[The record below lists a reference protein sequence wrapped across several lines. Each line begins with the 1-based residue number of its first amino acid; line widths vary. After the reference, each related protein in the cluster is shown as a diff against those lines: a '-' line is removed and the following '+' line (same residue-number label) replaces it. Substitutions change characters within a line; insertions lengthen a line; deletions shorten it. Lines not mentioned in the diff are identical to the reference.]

1 MTLTSE
7 IVGPDDIIKELRR
20 INGESAKG
28 IAILAE
34 AERKAVEL
42 DLIADS
48 AEARA
53 LLASSGNIPERQ
65 AISKIEAEDERLQA
79 EIAKAE
85 VSRIKTK
92 LRHLQD
98 QQSNLQ
104 TQARMVELTWRTAG
118 IGER

>member
-1 MTLTSE
+1 MNS
-7 IVGPDDIIKELRR
+7 IIGPDDIIRELRS
-20 INGESAKG
+20 INEQASKG
-28 IAILAE
+28 IALLAE
-34 AERKAVEL
+34 AEKKALEL
-42 DLIADS
+42 ELVADT
-48 AEARA
+48 AEAQA

-65 AISKIEAEDERLQA
+65 AIAKLKTEKERLEA
-79 EIAKAE
+79 DIATAE
-85 VSRIKTK
+85 VNRIKTK

>member
-1 MTLTSE
+1 MTSE
-7 IVGPDDIIKELRR
+7 IIGPDDIIRELRR
-20 INGESAKG
+20 INHESAKG
-28 IAILAE
+28 INILADAEKKAIELQLE
-34 AERKAVEL
+34 AE
-42 DLIADS
+42 S

-53 LLASSGNIPERQ
+53 LIASSGNIPERQ
-65 AISKIEAEDERLQA
+65 ALAKIAAEDLRLEA

-118 IGER
+118 VGER

>member
-28 IAILAE
+28 IALLAY
-34 AERKAVEL
+34 AERRAVEL
-42 DLIADS
+42 DLLADTI
-48 AEARA
+48 EAKT
-53 LLASSGNIPERQ
+53 LIASSGNIPERQ
-65 AISKIEAEDERLQA
+65 AIAKIESEQERLEA
-79 EIAKAE
+79 ELAKAE

>member
-1 MTLTSE
+1 MSD
-7 IVGPDDIIKELRR
+7 IVGPDDIIRELRS
-20 INGESAKG
+20 INEQAAKG
-28 IAILAE
+28 ISLLAE
-34 AERKAVEL
+34 AEKKALEL
-42 DLIADS
+42 ELIADT
-48 AEARA
+48 AEAQA
-53 LLASSGNIPERQ
+53 LLSSSGNIPERQ
-65 AISKIEAEDERLQA
+65 AIAKLESEEPRLQA

-85 VSRIKTK
+85 VNRIKTK

>member
-1 MTLTSE
+1 MTTE
-7 IVGPDDIIKELRR
+7 IVGPDDIIRELRA
-20 INGESAKG
+20 INEQAGKG
-28 IAILAE
+28 ISLLAE
-34 AERKAVEL
+34 AEKNAIQL
-42 DLIADS
+42 DLLADTT
-48 AEARA
+48 EARA
-53 LLASSGNIPERQ
+53 LLDSSGNIPERQ
-65 AISKIEAEDERLQA
+65 AISKVASEDERLAA
-79 EIAKAE
+79 ELAKAE

>member
-1 MTLTSE
+1 MSE
-7 IVGPDDIIKELRR
+7 IVAPDDIIRELRS
-20 INGESAKG
+20 INEQAGKG
-28 IAILAE
+28 ISLLGE
-34 AERKAVEL
+34 AEQKAIKL
-42 DLIADS
+42 ALIADTE
-48 AEARA
+48 EAQA
-53 LLASSGNIPERQ
+53 LLSSSGNIPERQ
-65 AISKIEAEDERLQA
+65 AIAKIQSEQARLDA

-118 IGER
+118 VGER

>member
-1 MTLTSE
+1 MSE
-7 IVGPDDIIKELRR
+7 IVAPDDIIRELRA
-20 INGESAKG
+20 INEQASKG
-28 IAILAE
+28 IALLAE
-34 AERKAVEL
+34 AERRAIEL
-42 DLIADS
+42 DLRADS
-48 AEARA
+48 IEAQT
-53 LLASSGNIPERQ
+53 LIASSGNIPERQ
-65 AISKIEAEDERLQA
+65 AIAKIESEQERLEA

-85 VSRIKTK
+85 VNRIKTK

>member
-1 MTLTSE
+1 MTTE
-7 IVGPDDIIKELRR
+7 IIGPDDIIRELRR
-20 INGESAKG
+20 INHESGKG
-28 IAILAE
+28 ISLLADAEKKAIQLQLE
-34 AERKAVEL
+34 AET
-42 DLIADS
+42 

-65 AISKIEAEDERLQA
+65 ALAKIAAEDLILNA

-85 VSRIKTK
+85 VNRIKTK

-118 IGER
+118 VGER

>member
-1 MTLTSE
+1 MTTE
-7 IVGPDDIIKELRR
+7 IIGPDDIIRELRR
-20 INGESAKG
+20 INTESAKG
-28 IAILAE
+28 ITILAD
-34 AERKAVEL
+34 AEKKAIEKQL
-42 DLIADS
+42 EADS

-65 AISKIEAEDERLQA
+65 AVAKIAAEDVRLEA

-118 IGER
+118 VGER